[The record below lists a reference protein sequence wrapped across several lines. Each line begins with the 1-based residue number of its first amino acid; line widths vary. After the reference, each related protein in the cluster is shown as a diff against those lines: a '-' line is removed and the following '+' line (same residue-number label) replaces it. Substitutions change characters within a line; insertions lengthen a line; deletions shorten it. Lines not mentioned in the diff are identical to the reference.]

1 MEHISTTTLIVT
13 LIVMVVISAYFSGSE
28 TGMMTLNRYRL
39 RHMAKQGNRQAKR
52 VEKLLRKPDRL
63 ISLVLIGNNLVNIL
77 ASALGTIV
85 GMRLYG
91 DAGVAIATGVL
102 TFVVLVFAEVL
113 PKTIAALYPEK
124 VAYPSS
130 LLLAPLQILMMP
142 LVWLLNTITRI
153 LMRMMGIKTDIVISG
168 ALSKDE
174 LRTIV
179 NESRSQISR
188 RNQDMLLSVLDLEK
202 VSVDD
207 IMVPRNDIVGIN
219 INDDWKSIVRQ
230 LTHSPHGRI
239 VLYRDTLDDE
249 IKDRAF
255 FANPVLTGAVDKA
268 KNAGKAVHIMGL
280 LSAGGVHSHEDHI
293 MAMVELAAE
302 RGAEKIYLHAFL
314 DGRDT
319 PPRSAES
326 SLKKFEEK
334 FAALGKGR
342 VASIIGRYYAM
353 DRDNRWDRVE
363 KAYDLLTLAQGEF
376 QADTAVAGLQAA
388 YARDENDEFVKATV
402 IRAEGQPDA
411 AMEDG
416 DALIF
421 MNFRADRAREI
432 TRAFVNADF
441 DGFARKKVVNVD
453 FVMLT
458 EYAADIKTAVA
469 YPPASLVNTF
479 GEWMAKND
487 KTQLRI
493 SETEKYAHVTFF
505 FNGGVE
511 ESFKGEDR
519 ILINSPK
526 VATYDLQPEMSSA
539 ELTEK
544 LVAAIK
550 SGKYD
555 TIICNYPNGDMVG
568 HTGVMEAAVK
578 AVEALDHCVEEVAK
592 AVESVGGQLL
602 ITADHGNAEQMRDPA
617 TGQAHTAH
625 TNLPVPLIY
634 VGDKNVK
641 AVEGG
646 KLSDI
651 APTMLSL
658 MGMEIPQEM
667 TGKPLFIVE

>member
-1 MEHISTTTLIVT
+1 LIFCGYLIDSAVVKLRKFLTHEHEVVAMSVSKKPMVLVILDGYGYREDQQDNAIFNAKTPVMDALWAKRPHTLID
-13 LIVMVVISAYFSGSE
+13 ASGLE
-28 TGMMTLNRYRL
+28 VGL
-39 RHMAKQGNRQAKR
+39 
-52 VEKLLRKPDRL
+52 PDRQM
-63 ISLVLIGNNLVNIL
+63 GNSEVGHVNL
-77 ASALGTIV
+77 
-85 GMRLYG
+85 
-91 DAGVAIATGVL
+91 
-102 TFVVLVFAEVL
+102 
-113 PKTIAALYPEK
+113 
-124 VAYPSS
+124 
-130 LLLAPLQILMMP
+130 
-142 LVWLLNTITRI
+142 
-153 LMRMMGIKTDIVISG
+153 G
-168 ALSKDE
+168 A
-174 LRTIV
+174 
-179 NESRSQISR
+179 
-188 RNQDMLLSVLDLEK
+188 
-202 VSVDD
+202 
-207 IMVPRNDIVGIN
+207 
-219 INDDWKSIVRQ
+219 
-230 LTHSPHGRI
+230 GRI
-239 VLYRDTLDDE
+239 VYQDLTRLDVE
-249 IKDRAF
+249 IKEGTF
-255 FANPVLTGAVDKA
+255 FTNPALTAAVD
-268 KNAGKAVHIMGL
+268 NATANGKAVHIMGL

-293 MAMVELAAE
+293 LAMVELAAQ

-326 SLKKFEEK
+326 SLKRFEDK
-334 FAALGKGR
+334 FAELGKGR
-342 VASIIGRYYAM
+342 VATIIGRYYAM

-363 KAYDLLTLAQGEF
+363 QAYNLLTQAKGEF
-376 QADTAVAGLQAA
+376 QADSAVAGLQAA

-402 IRAEGQPDA
+402 IRAAGQADS
-411 AMEDG
+411 AMVDG

-441 DGFARKKVVNVD
+441 DGFARQKVVQLSD

-458 EYAADIKTAVA
+458 EYAADIKTTVA
-469 YPPASLVNTF
+469 YAPASLANTF
-479 GEWMAKND
+479 GEWMAKHD

-511 ESFKGEDR
+511 ASFSGEDR

-555 TIICNYPNGDMVG
+555 AIICNYPNGDMVG
-568 HTGVMEAAVK
+568 HTGVFEAAVA
-578 AVEALDHCVEEVAK
+578 AVETLDNCIAQVSD

-634 VGDKNVK
+634 VGDKTVK

-651 APTMLSL
+651 APTMLAL

>member
-1 MEHISTTTLIVT
+1 MSVSKKPMVLMILDGYGYREDQQDNAIFSAKTPVMDSLWAKRPHTLID
-13 LIVMVVISAYFSGSE
+13 ASGLE
-28 TGMMTLNRYRL
+28 VGL
-39 RHMAKQGNRQAKR
+39 
-52 VEKLLRKPDRL
+52 PDRQM
-63 ISLVLIGNNLVNIL
+63 GNSEVGHVNL
-77 ASALGTIV
+77 
-85 GMRLYG
+85 
-91 DAGVAIATGVL
+91 
-102 TFVVLVFAEVL
+102 
-113 PKTIAALYPEK
+113 
-124 VAYPSS
+124 
-130 LLLAPLQILMMP
+130 
-142 LVWLLNTITRI
+142 
-153 LMRMMGIKTDIVISG
+153 G
-168 ALSKDE
+168 A
-174 LRTIV
+174 
-179 NESRSQISR
+179 
-188 RNQDMLLSVLDLEK
+188 
-202 VSVDD
+202 
-207 IMVPRNDIVGIN
+207 
-219 INDDWKSIVRQ
+219 
-230 LTHSPHGRI
+230 GRI
-239 VLYRDTLDDE
+239 VYQDLTRLDVE
-249 IKDRAF
+249 IKERTF
-255 FANPVLTGAVDKA
+255 FSNPVLTHAVDTA
-268 KNAGKAVHIMGL
+268 VAAGKAVHIMGL

-293 MAMVELAAE
+293 LAMVELAAE

-326 SLKKFEEK
+326 SLKRFEET

-342 VASIIGRYYAM
+342 IATIIGRYYAM

-363 KAYDLLTLAQGEF
+363 LAYDLMTLAQGEY
-376 QADTAVAGLQAA
+376 QADSAVAALEAA
-388 YARDENDEFVKATV
+388 YARDENDEFVKPTV
-402 IRAEGQPDA
+402 IRAEGQADA

-421 MNFRADRAREI
+421 MNFRADRARQI

-441 DGFARKKVVNVD
+441 DGFARKKVVKFSN

-458 EYAADIKTAVA
+458 EYAANIDTACA
-469 YPPASLVNTF
+469 YPPSSLVNTF

-511 ESFKGEDR
+511 DSFAGEDR

-544 LVAAIK
+544 LTAAIR

-555 TIICNYPNGDMVG
+555 AIICNYPNGDMVG
-568 HTGVMEAAVK
+568 HTGVFDAAVK
-578 AVEALDHCVEEVAK
+578 AVEALDNCIAQVTEV
-592 AVESVGGQLL
+592 VESVGGQLL
-602 ITADHGNAEQMRDPA
+602 ITADHGNAEQMRDPS

-634 VGDKNVK
+634 VGEKQVK

-658 MGMEIPQEM
+658 MGMDIPQEM

>member
-1 MEHISTTTLIVT
+1 MSASKKPMVLVILDGYGHREEQQDNAIYSAKTPVIDALWAKRPHTLID
-13 LIVMVVISAYFSGSE
+13 ASGLE
-28 TGMMTLNRYRL
+28 VGL
-39 RHMAKQGNRQAKR
+39 
-52 VEKLLRKPDRL
+52 PDRQM
-63 ISLVLIGNNLVNIL
+63 GNSEVGHVNL
-77 ASALGTIV
+77 
-85 GMRLYG
+85 
-91 DAGVAIATGVL
+91 
-102 TFVVLVFAEVL
+102 
-113 PKTIAALYPEK
+113 
-124 VAYPSS
+124 
-130 LLLAPLQILMMP
+130 
-142 LVWLLNTITRI
+142 
-153 LMRMMGIKTDIVISG
+153 G
-168 ALSKDE
+168 A
-174 LRTIV
+174 
-179 NESRSQISR
+179 
-188 RNQDMLLSVLDLEK
+188 
-202 VSVDD
+202 
-207 IMVPRNDIVGIN
+207 
-219 INDDWKSIVRQ
+219 
-230 LTHSPHGRI
+230 GRI
-239 VLYRDTLDDE
+239 VYQDLTRLDVE
-249 IKDRAF
+249 IKERTF
-255 FANPVLTGAVDKA
+255 FTNPALTGAVDKA
-268 KNAGKAVHIMGL
+268 TAAGKAVHIMGL

-293 MAMVELAAE
+293 IAMVELAAE

-342 VASIIGRYYAM
+342 VATIIGRYYAM

-363 KAYDLLTLAQGEF
+363 LAYDLLTQAQGEF
-376 QADTAVAGLQAA
+376 VADTAVAGLQAA
-388 YARDENDEFVKATV
+388 YARDENDEFVKPTT
-402 IRAEGQPDA
+402 IRATGDADA

-421 MNFRADRAREI
+421 MNFRADRARQI

-441 DGFARKKVVNVD
+441 DGFARKKVVQFCD
-453 FVMLT
+453 FVMLS
-458 EYAADIKTAVA
+458 EYAADIKTTCA
-469 YPPASLVNTF
+469 YPPTSLVNTL

-505 FNGGVE
+505 FNGGAE
-511 ESFKGEDR
+511 APFAGEDR

-544 LVAAIK
+544 LVSAIE

-568 HTGVMEAAVK
+568 HTGIFDAAVA
-578 AVEALDHCVEEVAK
+578 AVETLDSCIAQVTR
-592 AVESVGGQLL
+592 AVENVGGQLL
-602 ITADHGNAEQMRDPA
+602 LTADHGNAEQMRDPS

-634 VGDKNVK
+634 VGEKAVK
-641 AVEGG
+641 AVAGG

-651 APTMLSL
+651 APTMLTL
-658 MGMEIPQEM
+658 MEMEIPQQM